1 MNNVILIGMPGVG
14 KSTLGVLLAKTL
26 GFGFVDTDL
35 LIQAQE
41 GHLLRELIGSLG
53 SQGFLDLEESL
64 CATLALSQTVVA
76 TGGSVVYGPK
86 AMAHLKAL
94 GTVVYLKLDY
104 EPLAQRLGNLQLRG
118 VVLQPGQTL
127 QTLYQERVPLYQ
139 QYADITVDCGG
150 KDIEASLAQV
160 LAALEANHV

>member
-26 GFGFVDTDL
+26 GLGFLDTDL
-35 LIQAQE
+35 LIQSQE
-41 GHLLRELIGSLG
+41 GCLLRDLIETLG
-53 SQGFLDLEESL
+53 SQGFLALEGKT
-64 CATLALSQTVVA
+64 CAALNVTHTVIA
-76 TGGSVVYGPK
+76 TGGSVVYEAE
-86 AMAHLKAL
+86 AMEHLKTL

-104 EPLAQRLGNLQLRG
+104 APLAQRLGNLQLRG

-127 QTLYQERVPLYQ
+127 RTLYDERIPLYER
-139 QYADITVDCGG
+139 YADRTVDCGE

-160 LAALEANHV
+160 LEALNR